1 MNRHPLLHALLSIC
15 ISFMAGIAFLLAAPL
30 QSEAAD
36 PISRMNF
43 FFDTVITITIY
54 DSQDETILD
63 DCNKLMARYESLLS
77 RTVEGSDIW
86 NINHSEGKSVVISDE
101 TADILEKALHY
112 CTLSDGAFDITIAP
126 VVSLW
131 DFHEDSERI
140 IPEENLVREAL
151 SHVDYHIVNLDGNT
165 VTLSDPAGAID
176 LGAIAKGYISDGLRD
191 LLLSRGVNSALI
203 DLGGN
208 IMSVGSKQDGSPWRI
223 GIRKP
228 FAGMSDLIDI
238 AQIRSGSVITSGS
251 YERYF
256 IVDDVL
262 YHHILDPTT
271 GFPVKNELT
280 SVTIL
285 SENGTDGDALSTTC
299 FVLGTEKGLEL
310 IESLDGIE
318 ALFIS
323 EDGQKKYS
331 SGWDSTAD

>member
-1 MNRHPLLHALLSIC
+1 MNTYKFHRSALLSV
-15 ISFMAGIAFLLAAPL
+15 IAMLFILARPV

-43 FFDTVITITIY
+43 FFDTVITITIF
-54 DSQDETILD
+54 DSEDETILD
-63 DCNKLMARYESLLS
+63 DCNKLMARYESLFS

-86 NINHSEGKSVVISDE
+86 NINHSEGKSVTVSDE
-101 TADILEKALHY
+101 TADILKKALHY
-112 CTLSDGAFDITIAP
+112 CELSDGAFDITIAP

-140 IPEENLVREAL
+140 IPSEESVAEAV
-151 SHVDYHIVNLDGNT
+151 SHVDYHIVTLEGNT
-165 VTLSDPAGAID
+165 VTLSDPKGAVD

-191 LLLSRGVNSALI
+191 LLLSRGVKSALI

-228 FAGMSDLIDI
+228 FAGMADLIDI

-262 YHHILDPTT
+262 YHHILDPDT
-271 GFPVKNELT
+271 GFPVKNDLT
-280 SVTIL
+280 SVSIL
-285 SENGTDGDALSTTC
+285 SENGSDGDALSTTC
-299 FVLGTEKGLEL
+299 FVLGEEKGMDL

-318 ALFIS
+318 ALFITKD
-323 EDGQKKYS
+323 EQKKYS
-331 SGWDSTAD
+331 SGWGTAAE